1 MRNNKRKLLI
11 AGMLILVLFLLSG
24 CGTAE
29 TASYTSLSDFENKRI
44 GVTTGSIQ
52 VQQAEERF
60 PDAEILY
67 FATSVD
73 MLNAM
78 KASRIDGYADAEIL
92 VRYMMGEDPELTY
105 IEEKLADDMK
115 IAAIFPKTEKGQ
127 RLCDE
132 YNAFVR
138 EIRASGEYDEIL
150 DIWLG
155 SDESRKTVPDPAGL
169 AGTNGRLRVAVDVTL
184 LPFAYIKDG
193 EPVGID
199 IDTAVRFC
207 RKYGYAL
214 ELVSMDFGAIL
225 PAITTGKCDLAAGGV
240 AYTAE
245 RAESVLFSE
254 PTYEGGSVI
263 AVLNADAGAG
273 AGFWESIRISFEKT
287 FLRESRWKLFLKGIG
302 NTLLITLLSA
312 LFGTLLGFF
321 AYLLCRKGNSIANK
335 VTGACIWLVQGMP
348 TVVLLM
354 VLYYVVFSRL
364 DFSALTVAVIGFSL
378 TFGASMFGMLRGGVK
393 AVDRGQT
400 EAAYALGYKDRTA
413 FFRIILPQ
421 AAFHFLPD
429 YRGQIIA
436 LLKATAIVGYITVL
450 DLTKMGDIV
459 RSRTYEAFFP
469 LLAVTFFYF
478 VIAAVLGR
486 IIKGITFYAD
496 PHNRKPEKILKGV
509 RTHD

>member
-52 VQQAEERF
+52 AQQAEERF

-214 ELVSMDFGAIL
+214 ELVSMDFG
-225 PAITTGKCDLAAGGV
+225 
-240 AYTAE
+240 
-245 RAESVLFSE
+245 R
-254 PTYEGGSVI
+254 
-263 AVLNADAGAG
+263 
-273 AGFWESIRISFEKT
+273 SF
-287 FLRESRWKLFLKGIG
+287 R
-302 NTLLITLLSA
+302 
-312 LFGTLLGFF
+312 
-321 AYLLCRKGNSIANK
+321 
-335 VTGACIWLVQGMP
+335 
-348 TVVLLM
+348 
-354 VLYYVVFSRL
+354 
-364 DFSALTVAVIGFSL
+364 
-378 TFGASMFGMLRGGVK
+378 
-393 AVDRGQT
+393 
-400 EAAYALGYKDRTA
+400 
-413 FFRIILPQ
+413 
-421 AAFHFLPD
+421 
-429 YRGQIIA
+429 
-436 LLKATAIVGYITVL
+436 
-450 DLTKMGDIV
+450 
-459 RSRTYEAFFP
+459 RSRQENVIWRREA
-469 LLAVTFFYF
+469 
-478 VIAAVLGR
+478 
-486 IIKGITFYAD
+486 
-496 PHNRKPEKILKGV
+496 
-509 RTHD
+509 